1 MEKIKISSL
10 GVFDEQKFK
19 KLATSRDGWLK
30 KGEDMIISPET
41 KTTKLAKELLPQMI
55 TVSVKKVLKETD
67 NAKTIVLNEHNN
79 KPLPPFKPGQKVA
92 IIINI
97 DGNFYSRNFILS
109 GSTLKVKDSEY
120 RITVFEEKEDFVID
134 YVFNKLKIGEKFSIS
149 APYGDFYYNPIRD
162 EKNLMMIVSGKGIA
176 AAYAMAQAVA
186 ESVYKI
192 NLTIFYSEKKDA
204 DLVYK
209 KELTKLAE
217 KDNIR
222 VGFVLSEES
231 KEDTLDGFVSLALIK
246 KELKPDETSI
256 FINGGEGLLK
266 YLEKEIKPLNLPK
279 KYIRYDSFLPV
290 CNIKRVAKYN
300 LSIYIGNEKYIVP
313 CFNNKTILQAIEESG
328 IYIPSKCHDGS
339 CGLCRSELVMGEVKI
354 VNDKRVNADKKYNFI
369 HPCSTYPLSDVE
381 IIVR

>member
-19 KLATSRDGWLK
+19 KLAASRDGWLK

-41 KTTKLAKELLPQMI
+41 KTTKLAQELIPQMI

-67 NAKTIVLNEHNN
+67 NAKTIVLSEHNN
-79 KPLPPFKPGQKVA
+79 KPLPPFKPGQKIA

-97 DGNFYSRNFILS
+97 DGNFYSRNFTLS
-109 GSTLKVKDSEY
+109 GSTTKVKESEY

-134 YVFNKLKIGEKFSIS
+134 YIFNKLKIGERFSIS

-176 AAYAMAQAVA
+176 SAYAMAQAVS
-186 ESVYKI
+186 EKVYRI
-192 NLTIFYSEKKDA
+192 NLTIFYSERKDA

-209 KELTKLAE
+209 KELIKLAE

-231 KEDTLDGFVSLALIK
+231 REDALDGFVNLELIK
-246 KELKPDETSI
+246 KELKPDETTI

-266 YLEKEIKPLNLPK
+266 YLEKELKPLNLPK
-279 KYIRYDSFLPV
+279 KYIRYDSYLPN
-290 CNIKRVAKYN
+290 CNIKRVVKYN
-300 LSIYIGNEKYIVP
+300 LSIYIGSEKYIVP

-369 HPCSTYPLSDVE
+369 HPCSTYPLSDIE